1 MSPLPEVQTL
11 ALDAALPP
19 DLECRLLTLDAPRSQ
34 LSLHARTVLLKMLSK
49 RLHLPA
55 SQLAIVPAPGGKPYC
70 PQAVAA
76 GLSFSLSYAPPYACV
91 LLGQGRH
98 IGIDIERVVSSE
110 PTWNLLEHV
119 FTETELQQ
127 WLRLPAGEPRRHAFT
142 AAWSI
147 KEAVLK
153 ARGTGLADPPQS
165 VGVLFTASGQVMP
178 TAALPGTWQ
187 PLYSLPGHV
196 GAIALLDEYRPLR
209 SQEITGP
216 CVEAA

>member
-1 MSPLPEVQTL
+1 MSARHARLPEVQTI

-34 LSLHARTVLLKMLSK
+34 LRLHARTVLLELLSH
-49 RLHLPA
+49 RLQIPA
-55 SQLAIVPAPGGKPYC
+55 ARLEIVPAPGGKPYC
-70 PQAVAA
+70 PQAAAA
-76 GLSFSLSYAPPYACV
+76 GLSFSLSYAPPYAYL

-127 WLRLPAGEPRRHAFT
+127 WLRLPAGEQRRHAFT

-153 ARGTGLADPPQS
+153 ARGTGLAEPPQS
-165 VGVLFTASGQVMP
+165 VGVAFSDCGHVVPA
-178 TAALPGTWQ
+178 AALPGTWQ
-187 PLYSLPGHV
+187 PLHSVPGHV
-196 GAIALLDEYRPLR
+196 GAIALL
-209 SQEITGP
+209 G
-216 CVEAA
+216 

>member
-1 MSPLPEVQTL
+1 MSARHTRRPEVQTL
-11 ALDAALPP
+11 ALDASLPP

-34 LSLHARTVLLKMLSK
+34 LRIHARTVLQELLAK

-55 SQLAIVPAPGGKPYC
+55 SQLEIVPAPGGKAYC

-91 LLGQGRH
+91 LLGQGRE

-110 PTWNLLEHV
+110 PNWNLLEHV
-119 FTETELQQ
+119 FTEMELQQ
-127 WLRLPAGEPRRHAFT
+127 WLRLPGGEQRRHAFT

-153 ARGTGLADPPQS
+153 ARGTGLAEPPQN
-165 VGVLFTASGQVMP
+165 VGIAFSECGHVIPA
-178 TAALPGTWQ
+178 AALPGTWQ
-187 PLYSLPGHV
+187 PLHSVPGHV
-196 GAIALLDEYRPLR
+196 GAIALL
-209 SQEITGP
+209 G
-216 CVEAA
+216 